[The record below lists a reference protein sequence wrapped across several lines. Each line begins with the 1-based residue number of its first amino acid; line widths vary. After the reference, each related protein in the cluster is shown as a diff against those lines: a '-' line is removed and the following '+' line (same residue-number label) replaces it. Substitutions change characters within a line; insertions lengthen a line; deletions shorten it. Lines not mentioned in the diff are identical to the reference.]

1 MRAYDGRQRA
11 PSARPLRRKG
21 AAMDGQH
28 SVVVFGSMNM
38 DLSVAC
44 ERIPE
49 AGETIA
55 GSDFFTAA
63 GGKGAN
69 QAVAAARRG
78 AATYMIAAVGDDGFG
93 RELTAG
99 LEDAGV
105 DCANV
110 AHLADVPTGTATI
123 LRSGGDNRI
132 VLSAGANAVRTPE
145 DVEGVIDKLVAS
157 GAAPMGSVF
166 IAQGECDLGATAA
179 ALVRAHRHGLF
190 TIFNPAPAC
199 NLPEEAWREVDL
211 VCLNE
216 TECAAITGIMPVD
229 EASCTAALKKMEE
242 LTDGGMGVITL
253 GSAGSV
259 ALIDDDFMHV
269 PAQRCEAVDTT
280 GAGDTYIG
288 VFAAARAAGELIFEC
303 MIQASFA
310 SGLAVTRL
318 GAQPSIPTWD
328 EVVAWMMGW

>member
-1 MRAYDGRQRA
+1 
-11 PSARPLRRKG
+11 
-21 AAMDGQH
+21 
-28 SVVVFGSMNM
+28 
-38 DLSVAC
+38 
-44 ERIPE
+44 
-49 AGETIA
+49 
-55 GSDFFTAA
+55 
-63 GGKGAN
+63 
-69 QAVAAARRG
+69 
-78 AATYMIAAVGDDGFG
+78 MIAAVGDDGFG

-145 DVEGVIDKLVAS
+145 DVESVIDKLVAS

-199 NLPEEAWREVDL
+199 NLPKEAWHEVDL

-229 EASCTAALKKMEE
+229 EASCTAALKKIEE

>member
-1 MRAYDGRQRA
+1 
-11 PSARPLRRKG
+11 
-21 AAMDGQH
+21 MDEH

-55 GSDFFTAA
+55 GRDFFTAA
-63 GGKGAN
+63 GGQGAI

-78 AATYMIAAVGDDGFG
+78 ARTYMIAAVGDDGFG

-99 LEDAGV
+99 LEEAGV

-110 AHLADVPTGTATI
+110 ARLADVPTGTATI

-145 DVEGVIDKLVAS
+145 DVERVIDKLVTS

-166 IAQGECDLGATAA
+166 IAQGECDLATTAA
-179 ALVRAHRHGLF
+179 AIVRAHRHGLF

-199 NLPEEAWREVDL
+199 ELPDEAWREVDL

-216 TECAAITGIMPVD
+216 TECAAITGIAPAD
-229 EASCTAALKKMEE
+229 DTSCTAALDRLEE

-259 ALIDDDFMHV
+259 ARIDGELMRV

-280 GAGDTYIG
+280 GAGDTYLG

-303 MIQASFA
+303 MVQASFA